1 MVQPLWEMLLQF
13 LVKLNAQ
20 LPYDLTAAL
29 LGMYPRE
36 MKTVHTKYVST
47 VTCVGVFIA
56 AFFVITANWEQPR
69 CSSTVSG

>member
-1 MVQPLWEMLLQF
+1 MQPLWEMLLQF

-20 LPYDLTAAL
+20 LPHDLTAAL

-36 MKTVHTKYVST
+36 MKTIHAKYVCT
-47 VTCVGVFIA
+47 LTCVGMFIA